1 MYLGTKIDQEK
12 RLDNPKSYRYA
23 VKLGD
28 KLPEHVDWREKG
40 DVVDV
45 KNQGSCGS
53 CWAFSIAAV
62 EGVNKIATGELISL
76 SEQELVDCDTS
87 YNQGCNGGLMDYGF
101 QFIIKNGG
109 IDTEDDY
116 PYKAKDN
123 KCDVNR
129 KNSHV
134 VTIDGFED
142 VPVNDEKALQKAV
155 ANQVVSVAI
164 EAGGRAFQ
172 LYKSGVYTGRCGTA
186 LIID

>member
-1 MYLGTKIDQEK
+1 MYLGTEIDQEK
-12 RLDNPKSYRYA
+12 RLGNPKSYRYA

-40 DVVDV
+40 VVVDV
-45 KNQGSCGS
+45 KNQGSC
-53 CWAFSIAAV
+53 
-62 EGVNKIATGELISL
+62 GVNKIATGELISF

-129 KNSHV
+129 LVISWKNSHV

-164 EAGGRAFQ
+164 EAGSRAFQ
-172 LYKSGVYTGRCGTA
+172 LYKSGVYTARCGTT

>member
-1 MYLGTKIDQEK
+1 
-12 RLDNPKSYRYA
+12 
-23 VKLGD
+23 
-28 KLPEHVDWREKG
+28 
-40 DVVDV
+40 
-45 KNQGSCGS
+45 
-53 CWAFSIAAV
+53 
-62 EGVNKIATGELISL
+62 
-76 SEQELVDCDTS
+76 
-87 YNQGCNGGLMDYGF
+87 MDYGF

-164 EAGGRAFQ
+164 EAGSRAFQ
-172 LYKSGVYTGRCGTA
+172 LYKSVQS
-186 LIID
+186 LSLL

>member
-12 RLDNPKSYRYA
+12 RLDNPKSYRYV

-40 DVVDV
+40 
-45 KNQGSCGS
+45 S
-53 CWAFSIAAV
+53 CWAFSTIAAV

-109 IDTEDDY
+109 INTEDDY

-129 KNSHV
+129 LVISWKNSHV
-134 VTIDGFED
+134 VIIDGFED
-142 VPVNDEKALQKAV
+142 VPVNDEKALQKDV
-155 ANQVVSVAI
+155 ANHVVSVAI

-172 LYKSGVYTGRCGTA
+172 LYKS
-186 LIID
+186 IIYGSNMMSARSCLPICPTE